1 MINVRRNIFET
12 NSSSNH
18 NLTIIP
24 DDTYKRWRNHEITL
38 KISYGY
44 GYDPELDEG
53 DNGFLGTWGNF
64 LLKQGNIEISDISN
78 TREKN
83 IKSLEK
89 VLYDWVYPNFK
100 EAQKN
105 YLADLEEYKVSGKI
119 GEYLHRF
126 AGTDNLFLTP
136 EEYEELLAYTDC
148 QSPFLYQGSGVVVIG
163 YYYRS

>member
-38 KISYGY
+38 KISYEY
-44 GYDPELDEG
+44 NPELDKG

-64 LLKQGNIEISDISN
+64 FLEQGNIEISDISN

-83 IKSLEK
+83 IKSLEE
-89 VLYDWVYPNFK
+89 VLYDWVYPNFQE

-105 YLADLEEYKVSGKI
+105 YLADLEEYKES
-119 GEYLHRF
+119 
-126 AGTDNLFLTP
+126 
-136 EEYEELLAYTDC
+136 LAYTDC
-148 QSPFLYQGSGVVVIG
+148 QSPFLYQGAGVVVIG
-163 YYYRS
+163 HYYRS

>member
-38 KISYGY
+38 KISYK
-44 GYDPELDEG
+44 YDNKLDNG

-64 LLKQGNIEISDISN
+64 FLEQGELEISDVDT

-83 IKSLEK
+83 IKSLEE
-89 VLYDWVYPNFK
+89 VLYDWVYPNFQE

-105 YLADLEEYKVSGKI
+105 YIADLEEYKVSGKI
-119 GEYLHRF
+119 GEYLLRF
-126 AGTDNLFLTP
+126 ASADNLFLTP
-136 EEYEELLAYTDC
+136 EEYEESLSYTDC

-163 YYYRS
+163 HYYRS